1 MTGDNRRDGGPV
13 RIGLLGCGTV
23 GQAVVRT
30 LIDGG
35 ATIERASG
43 HRLEVAKVLVR
54 DPSKERPG
62 IDPSLITTD
71 PAEVL
76 DDPTVS
82 IVVEVMGGLDPTQEY
97 LERAIARGASVV
109 TANKQL
115 LSRHGPELLQA
126 AEAAGA
132 ELRFE
137 ASACAAIPVIKVLRE
152 ALLAAEITQV
162 TGIVNGTTNFILS
175 EMARGGL
182 SYADALAKAQDLGY
196 AEADPT
202 EDVNGADAA
211 AKMAI
216 LSSIAFHSRVRIDDV
231 PHEGID
237 LLQGEDLEH
246 ARSLGFVVKLLGV
259 ARLLNGSVS
268 VRVYPA
274 LVPRGHRLA
283 AIEGPDNAVLLASRT
298 TREIMLVGPGAGGDE
313 TASAV
318 VADILSILGTHQG
331 SFLHNALADA
341 GRTIAPPGGVESAFY
356 VRMAVN
362 DRPGVL
368 ARVAAVFGEAQLSI
382 RTVVQSGTGDEAR
395 LVLVLRSGPEER
407 MTQALGRIR
416 ALDEVL
422 GAPVMLRVL
431 GSGAGGDGP

>member
-1 MTGDNRRDGGPV
+1 VSAPPPPGGPAV

-23 GQAVVRT
+23 GQAVVRM
-30 LIDGG
+30 LSEGG

-43 HRLEVAKVLVR
+43 HRLELGPVLVR
-54 DPSKERPG
+54 DASRARPG
-62 IDPSLITTD
+62 VDPGLITTD
-71 PAEVL
+71 PARVL

-82 IVVEVMGGLDPTQEY
+82 IVVEVMGGLDPTLGY
-97 LERAIARGASVV
+97 LRRALARGASVV

-115 LSRHGPELLQA
+115 LARHGPELLA
-126 AEAAGA
+126 AAQAAGA

-152 ALLAAEITQV
+152 SLLAAEITAV
-162 TGIVNGTTNFILS
+162 TGIVNGTTNFILT

-182 SYADALAKAQDLGY
+182 SYDAALARAHDLGY

-202 EDVNGADAA
+202 EDVGGADAA

-216 LSSIAFHSRVRIDDV
+216 LSSIAFHSRVLIDDV
-231 PHEGID
+231 PYEGID
-237 LLQGEDLEH
+237 RLEAEDMEH
-246 ARSLGFVVKLLGV
+246 AAALGFVVKLLGV
-259 ARLLNGSVS
+259 ARLIDGAVS

-274 LVPRGHRLA
+274 LVPSGHRLA
-283 AIEGPDNAVLLASRT
+283 AIGGPDNAVLIESLA
-298 TREIMLVGPGAGGDE
+298 TREIMLVGPGAGGVE

-341 GRTIAPPGGVESAFY
+341 GRPIAPPGAVASAFY
-356 VRMAVN
+356 LRMSVA

-368 ARVAAVFGEAQLSI
+368 ARVASIFGDEELSI
-382 RTVVQSGTGDEAR
+382 RSVVQSGSGDEAR
-395 LVLVLRSGPEER
+395 LVLIIHSGPEER
-407 MTQALGRIR
+407 MERALARVRALGDVRG
-416 ALDEVL
+416 E
-422 GAPVMLRVL
+422 PVMIRVL
-431 GSGAGGDGP
+431 GSGEGGDRR